1 MVKKINKE
9 IFRINDKVQIINPEI
24 FVRCGYPLAKE
35 DIKNKEITAEERQ
48 KIANLLGCAFVEDI
62 DYFSIYEKM
71 LDNLAYYKLKKKRFG
86 GKERRIHTENKPEY
100 KDNFGTIISK
110 KIVKSGDYNY
120 GREDCEGDYY
130 SPPYLT
136 NEKSHVILYIRTE
149 PIKNDIFGDYI
160 EIESINVKKIR
171 AGN

>member
-1 MVKKINKE
+1 MVKKINKK

-100 KDNFGTIISK
+100 KDNFGTIIGK
-110 KIVKSGDYNY
+110 KIVKTGDYESGYINY
-120 GREDCEGDYY
+120 DNYY
-130 SPPYLT
+130 SPYLE
-136 NEKSHVILYIRTE
+136 NEKSHVILYINME
-149 PIKNDIFGDYI
+149 PTKNYISGDYI
-160 EIESINVKKIR
+160 EIESINIKKIGV
-171 AGN
+171 GN